1 MDPDNKIKAN
11 ENKNTFI
18 YAFKQQIMKAW
29 QPVPTIY
36 STVILFCLLG
46 LFFLGFG
53 IALII
58 LTQQIVEV
66 TEYYDDK
73 CKINDVCNISI
84 DIPNDM
90 QAPVFFYYQLEN
102 FYQNHRRYVKSR
114 DVDQLR
120 GVIQTVS
127 TLDSTCTPVV
137 TMAQLGIPNNK
148 VLNGSSLLDSDPA
161 NPCGLIAKSFFNDTY
176 KMSDSNMTSIFID
189 ETGIAWPSDKENKFF
204 RPQNYMAIQWHDVTD
219 GNFLLFLFSY
229 LSLFLMSMKKGLLG
243 GGGGYDNKFFK

>member
-1 MDPDNKIKAN
+1 MDSDSKIKVN

-46 LFFLGFG
+46 LFFLTFG

-66 TEYYDDK
+66 TQYYDDK
-73 CKINDVCNISI
+73 CKINTNCTITI
-84 DIPNDM
+84 QIPSQM
-90 QAPVFFYYQLEN
+90 VAPVFFYYQMEN

-114 DVDQLR
+114 DVDQLM
-120 GVIQTVS
+120 GTIQTVS
-127 TLDSTCTPVV
+127 TLSSTCTPVV
-137 TMAQLGIPNNK
+137 TMKDLGRPNN
-148 VLNGSSLLDSDPA
+148 LNLDNNSLSDDDAA

-176 KMSDSNMTSIFID
+176 MFSGNNGNIWID
-189 ETGIAWPSDKENKFF
+189 ETGIAWPSDKENKFG
-204 RPQNYMAIQWHDVTD
+204 RPPNYTAIQWHDVTD
-219 GNFLLFLFSY
+219 GNIFLISRNYKHLKNISWY
-229 LSLFLMSMKKGLLG
+229 G
-243 GGGGYDNKFFK
+243 